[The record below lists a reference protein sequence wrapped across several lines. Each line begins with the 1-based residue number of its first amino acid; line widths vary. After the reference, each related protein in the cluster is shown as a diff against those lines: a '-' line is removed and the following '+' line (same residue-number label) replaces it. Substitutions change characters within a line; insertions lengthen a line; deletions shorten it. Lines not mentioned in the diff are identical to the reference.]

1 MLLLRIEPMRIDIKD
16 QQDKTNE
23 RTQSSFKHAIM
34 QLNIIAIT
42 DKGNFK
48 DMNISVYIAL

>member
-1 MLLLRIEPMRIDIKD
+1 MRIDIKD